1 MSIKRQHSS
10 LLTVRHESGISLV
23 EVLVSIA
30 IVAVLSA
37 LISFAILRSKSASKS
52 AACLQNMR
60 QIGLAIELYA
70 NDVDNCFPPYGT
82 HWPTPYL
89 TEYNASDLDDR
100 LEIAQRWKKAVAAYG
115 VKEPQF
121 FSPDDPF
128 TNVQAAEAL
137 VPLRP
142 LADGLGGK
150 ARLVTSYAVTLSLRF
165 HIIGV
170 SRSAIERPSETPYLA
185 EGLVELINPPKT
197 IHGARQ
203 NILHVDGSVKNY
215 SNTHQFPPVVNPKP

>member
-1 MSIKRQHSS
+1 M
-10 LLTVRHESGISLV
+10 V

-30 IVAVLSA
+30 IVVVLSA
-37 LISFAILRSKSASKS
+37 LISLAILRTKSASKS
-52 AACLQNMR
+52 VVCLQNMR
-60 QIGLAIELYA
+60 QIGVAIELYA
-70 NDVDNCFPPYGT
+70 SDADNCFPPYGT

-89 TEYNASDLDDR
+89 TEYNPSDPDDR
-100 LEIAQRWKKAVAAYG
+100 LEIAKRWKKAVAGYG

-121 FSPDDPF
+121 FSPDDPY
-128 TNVQAAEAL
+128 TNPQVAETM

-142 LADGLGGK
+142 LADDLGGK

-170 SRSAIERPSETPYLA
+170 SRSSIERPSETPYLA
-185 EGLVELINPPKT
+185 EGLVELKNPPIT
-197 IHGARQ
+197 IHGSRM

-215 SNTHQFPPVVNPKP
+215 PNTHQFPQVVNPKP